1 MVRDRKPPRE
11 IIGPAADVTPG
22 DGSAIARSLT
32 QARTD
37 AVQEAE
43 IAALAEVIRKA
54 PDENVDGVQVILDG
68 ASPDDE
74 ALMRRSLGL
83 PKAPRQPRHAGDE
96 LAPSWRSGGFPYKYK
111 MLRRDYEQQ
120 K

>member
-43 IAALAEVIRKA
+43 IAALAEVMTK
-54 PDENVDGVQVILDG
+54 P
-68 ASPDDE
+68 
-74 ALMRRSLGL
+74 
-83 PKAPRQPRHAGDE
+83 
-96 LAPSWRSGGFPYKYK
+96 
-111 MLRRDYEQQ
+111 
-120 K
+120 